1 VMIEKKYLEGIDVVS
16 LDAGFT
22 LIYPEPPVGHAYAS
36 MAARFGYQL
45 PEREVHARFV
55 KVWLERNAS
64 NRDLR
69 ADNAM
74 ADEARSYLWWKK
86 IFIDSI
92 GDMLA
97 PADIEPV
104 FQVCFEEYARGEYWA
119 IYPDVLPLL
128 SGLKE
133 RGCRLVVMSNWD
145 RRLQK
150 TMQDL
155 GLTPLFEKVYIS
167 TLIGYAKPDPA
178 VFHHIIADLGVPIS
192 SLLHIGDSLEEDIAA
207 ANSAGIRS
215 LLIDRPARYTA
226 QPVQVPV
233 LSSLAQV
240 LD

>member
-1 VMIEKKYLEGIDVVS
+1 MIRKKYLDGIDVVS

-36 MAARFGYQL
+36 MAARFGYRL
-45 PEREVHARFV
+45 SEREVHSRFV
-55 KVWLERNAS
+55 KVWLERNAQ

-74 ADEARSYLWWKK
+74 ADEARSYHWWKK

-97 PADIEPV
+97 PEDIDPV
-104 FQVCFEEYARGEYWA
+104 FQVCFEEYAQGKYWA

-145 RRLQK
+145 RRLHR
-150 TMQDL
+150 TLQDL

-178 VFHHIIADLGVPIS
+178 VFHHIIADLGVPAS
-192 SLLHIGDSLEEDIAA
+192 SILHIGDSLEEDMAA
-207 ANSAGIRS
+207 AKEAGICS
-215 LLIDRPARYTA
+215 LLIDRQGKYSSFPI
-226 QPVQVPV
+226 QVPV
-233 LSSLAQV
+233 LSSLTQV
-240 LD
+240 LE

>member
-1 VMIEKKYLEGIDVVS
+1 MIEKKYLEGIEVVS
-16 LDAGFT
+16 FDAGFT
-22 LIYPEPPVGHAYAS
+22 LIYPEPPVGEAYAA
-36 MAARFGYQL
+36 MAARFGYRL

-64 NRDLR
+64 NRALR

-74 ADEARSYLWWKK
+74 ADEGRSYLWWKG
-86 IFIDSI
+86 IFVDSI

-97 PADIEPV
+97 PGDIDPI

-128 SGLKE
+128 SGLRE

-145 RRLQK
+145 HRLHR
-150 TMQDL
+150 TLQDL
-155 GLTPLFEKVYIS
+155 GLTPLFENVYIS

-178 VFHHIIADLGVPIS
+178 VFHHIINDLGVPAS

-207 ANSAGIRS
+207 AQKAGIRS
-215 LLIDRPARYTA
+215 LLIDRQGKYSSL
-226 QPVQVPV
+226 PVQVPV
-233 LSSLAQV
+233 LSSLTQV